1 MAPGIKKS
9 DLQNYFDEARSWDR
23 DRAREATAQKR
34 MAYGVA
40 MAATAIAVL
49 TLVWHVA
56 APLKSVEPYVI
67 RVNEASGGV
76 DVVNV
81 VKDTKSITSDEA
93 VSKYFLS
100 EYVRNRESWIR
111 AASNEMF
118 QSVAVLSAPAEQT
131 KLTAER
137 RPDNPESPVS
147 KYINGET
154 VGVRVTKISFINPR
168 VAQLY
173 FTKLV
178 RSGGTSADLKSNWI
192 ATINFKYVDK
202 PETEADRLYN
212 PLGFQVVSYRADPEI
227 GQ

>member
-1 MAPGIKKS
+1 MAPGIKTS
-9 DLQNYFDEARSWDR
+9 DLQNYFDEAQSWDR
-23 DRAREATAQKR
+23 NRAREATAQKR

-178 RSGGTSADLKSNWI
+178 RSGGTSADMKSNWI

>member
-1 MAPGIKKS
+1 MASGIKTS
-9 DLQNYFDEARSWDR
+9 DLQSYFEDAQSWDR
-23 DRAREATAQKR
+23 NRAREALAQKR
-34 MAYGVA
+34 MAYSVA
-40 MAATAIAVL
+40 IGATAVAVL
-49 TLVWHVA
+49 TLGWHVA

-93 VSKYFLS
+93 VSKYFLA

-118 QSVAVLSAPAEQT
+118 RSVAVLSSPPEQT

-137 RPDNPESPVS
+137 RPDNPESPAS
-147 KYINGET
+147 RYINGET

-178 RSGGTSADLKSNWI
+178 RSRGTSADIKSNWI

>member
-1 MAPGIKKS
+1 MAPGIKTS
-9 DLQNYFDEARSWDR
+9 DLQNYFDEAQSWDR
-23 DRAREATAQKR
+23 NRAREATAQKR

-40 MAATAIAVL
+40 VAATAIAVL

-178 RSGGTSADLKSNWI
+178 RSGGTSADMKSNWI

>member
-1 MAPGIKKS
+1 MAPGIKTS
-9 DLQNYFDEARSWDR
+9 DLQNYFDEAQSWDR
-23 DRAREATAQKR
+23 NRAREATAQKR

-40 MAATAIAVL
+40 VGATAIAVL

-178 RSGGTSADLKSNWI
+178 RSGGTSADMKSNWI

>member
-1 MAPGIKKS
+1 
-9 DLQNYFDEARSWDR
+9 
-23 DRAREATAQKR
+23 
-34 MAYGVA
+34 
-40 MAATAIAVL
+40 
-49 TLVWHVA
+49 
-56 APLKSVEPYVI
+56 
-67 RVNEASGGV
+67 VNEASGGV

-178 RSGGTSADLKSNWI
+178 RSGGTSADMKSNWI

>member
-1 MAPGIKKS
+1 
-9 DLQNYFDEARSWDR
+9 
-23 DRAREATAQKR
+23 
-34 MAYGVA
+34 
-40 MAATAIAVL
+40 
-49 TLVWHVA
+49 
-56 APLKSVEPYVI
+56 
-67 RVNEASGGV
+67 
-76 DVVNV
+76 
-81 VKDTKSITSDEA
+81 
-93 VSKYFLS
+93 
-100 EYVRNRESWIR
+100 
-111 AASNEMF
+111 MF

-178 RSGGTSADLKSNWI
+178 RSGGTSADMKSNWI

>member
-1 MAPGIKKS
+1 MASGIKTS
-9 DLQNYFDEARSWDR
+9 DLQNYFEEAQSWDR
-23 DRAREATAQKR
+23 NRAREATAQKR
-34 MAYGVA
+34 MAYTVA
-40 MAATAIAVL
+40 IAATTIAVL
-49 TLVWHVA
+49 TLGWHVV
-56 APLKSVEPYVI
+56 APLRSVEPYVI

-178 RSGGTSADLKSNWI
+178 RSGGTSADMKSNWI